1 MKPFAKAYAIFI
13 SVVGILIGIYCV
25 YELINGLAVSND
37 FAHELSQIIIL
48 FSLSLICRC
57 LPIYIRDDYAI
68 DMAFISNFAMIL
80 CKGPYIATAIV
91 LLGSAF
97 VVIPTPGPKKEYKHI
112 FNTDPLK
119 TTFNTANFSL
129 SVFLGGKAF
138 VWLGGTV
145 GNVAT
150 SSILGPAVAMIFTI
164 IVINSVILILL
175 FKLNIGMP
183 FFRSVLKN
191 LIDFLPSV
199 IAAAPIGYFIARFM
213 ILADGEYMVIL
224 FILPLLLAR
233 YSFTLYVYAKRNYY
247 IMLKTLTYTLEAKD
261 FYTRGHSER
270 VEKYAIQLAR
280 EMHLSRSQVENI
292 SVAALLHDIG
302 KIGIDE
308 SILNKPGK
316 LTPEERLEIEK
327 HPEISVSILKE
338 IKIAPIIFEVILH
351 HHERYDGKGYPS
363 RMGGE
368 DLPIEVYVLGVA
380 DTYDAITSSRPYSNA
395 NPPEVARQIIINEK
409 GKQFNPKVVEAFL
422 RAYDKGNMALIKK
435 EERGHD
441 LLLI

>member
-1 MKPFAKAYAIFI
+1 MKPIAKAYAIFI
-13 SVVGILIGIYCV
+13 SAVGIIVGIYCV
-25 YELINGLAVSND
+25 YVLINGLSVSND
-37 FAHELSQIIIL
+37 FLHELSQIVIL
-48 FSLSLICRC
+48 FCISLVCRC

-68 DMAFISNFAMIL
+68 DMAFISNFAIIL
-80 CKGPYIATAIV
+80 CEGPYIAAAITLV
-91 LLGSAF
+91 GSLF
-97 VVIPTPGPKKEYKHI
+97 VVVPGPGPDRAAKHI

-119 TTFNTANFSL
+119 TAFNMANLSL
-129 SVFLGGKAF
+129 AVFLGGKAY
-138 VWLGGTV
+138 VMLGGTV
-145 GNVAT
+145 GNVM
-150 SSILGPAVAMIFTI
+150 SPSILGPAVAMIFTI
-164 IVINSVILILL
+164 IIVNSVLLIML

-183 FFRSVLKN
+183 FFSSVLKN

-213 ILADGEYMVIL
+213 ISSGGEFVVIL

-270 VEKYAIQLAR
+270 VEKYAIALAR
-280 EMHLSRSQVENI
+280 EMRLSRTQIENI
-292 SVAALLHDIG
+292 SVAALLHDVG

-316 LTPEERLEIEK
+316 LSPEERLEIEK

-338 IKIAPIIFEVILH
+338 VKLAPIIFEIVLH

-363 RMGGE
+363 RLGGE
-368 DLPIEVYVLGVA
+368 DLQIEVYVLGVA
-380 DTYDAITSSRPYSNA
+380 DTYDAITSSRPYSTA
-395 NPPEVARQIIINEK
+395 KTPEVARDIIISER
-409 GKQFNPKVVEAFL
+409 GKQFNPKVVDAFL
-422 RAYDKGNMALIKK
+422 KAFDKGRMELIKK
-435 EERGHD
+435 EDRELD

>member
-1 MKPFAKAYAIFI
+1 MKPLAKAYAISI
-13 SVVGILIGIYCV
+13 SVVGISVGLYCV
-25 YELINGLAVSND
+25 YLLFNELSVSND
-37 FAHELSQIIIL
+37 FAHELSQIVVL
-48 FSLSLICRC
+48 FLISLICRC

-68 DMAFISNFAMIL
+68 DMAFISNFAIIL
-80 CKGPYIATAIV
+80 CKGPYIAAAIT
-91 LLGSAF
+91 LIGSLF
-97 VVIPTPGPKKEYKHI
+97 VIVPSPGPEREVKHI
-112 FNTDPLK
+112 FNTEPLK
-119 TTFNTANFSL
+119 TTFNMANLSL
-129 SVFLGGKAF
+129 AVFLGGMVF
-138 VWLGGTV
+138 VWCGGTV
-145 GNVAT
+145 GNVMST
-150 SSILGPAVAMIFTI
+150 SILVPAVAMIFTI
-164 IVINSVILILL
+164 IIVNSVLLILL

-183 FFRSVLKN
+183 FFISVLKN

-213 ILADGEYMVIL
+213 VVADGEYVVIL

-280 EMHLSRSQVENI
+280 EMRLSRTQIENI
-292 SVAALLHDIG
+292 SVAALLHDVG

-308 SILNKPGK
+308 NILNKPGK

-338 IKIAPIIFEVILH
+338 VKLAPIIFEVVLH

-363 RMGGE
+363 RLGGE

-380 DTYDAITSSRPYSNA
+380 DTYDAITSSRPYSEA
-395 NPPEVARQIIINEK
+395 SPPEVARQIIINEK

-422 RAYDKGNMALIKK
+422 RAYDKGDMALIKK
-435 EERGHD
+435 EERELD